1 VEPGRRYRKHDPDDG
16 NDDGCAAT
24 VVRAPIGG
32 TIRRRVARILALPAV
47 VILLLLAVVAAGQV
61 QDYRASRDASRSVV
75 LALAVQDLVHELQNE
90 RGVTA
95 AVLGGNSS
103 FRNEL
108 GPARKLVDDQR
119 ARLSGLVDGDGPYEP
134 EIRSAVQQLD
144 GLPSVR
150 AATDAT
156 TAGRAAAFDYYTGRI
171 AALRRIH
178 AGLDRA
184 DDEPLR
190 RGAAAM
196 QALGDIGEAIAQER
210 AFLNG
215 VYSAGGFAEGEFVQ
229 FAAMRAE
236 KQEAM
241 ARFESFAS
249 PEQLA
254 ARDFVFDTGAA
265 RTTDYFEEVA
275 LGAFDG
281 RHIVVNPQSWWS
293 GLTTVLDDLR
303 QLQDHVGSQIQVRA
317 HEVQTGSGQRIAL
330 LLAVVL
336 VCFAGSVYL
345 VVLASLSITR
355 PLAELAAEADSV
367 AADRLQAAVRQ
378 AQTSDED
385 DPPQPPAR
393 VQVPNRA
400 TEEIRSVAAA
410 LDRMQSVAY
419 SLATEQALQRRRTIE
434 SLTNLGH
441 RNQNLIRRQLGFIT
455 TLEREEIDPSALAN
469 LFELDHLATRM
480 RRNAASLLVL
490 VGASSPRQ
498 WASPVAVAD
507 VIRAAVSEVEEYRRV
522 GLRRVDDALVTGN
535 AVGAVAHLLSE
546 LIENGLTFSPPDSEV
561 EVQGRW
567 VSDGYLIA
575 ITDSGIGMGEEDIE
589 VANARLRGEGDFIA
603 APTRFLGHFVV
614 GQLASETGVRVE
626 LRPSPVTGITA
637 RITLPES
644 LLVRP
649 MVVEAP
655 PSTVLN
661 EITDSASAP
670 GSGAAAIAAS
680 ASGPA
685 SGSPAGLTSG
695 SLAGSAAGSASGS
708 LSAAARRSPGRPPLP
723 QPTGPDTGSWSLPIT
738 AETGGAGASVT
749 ALQSPGPEGGGW
761 GPQPPSG
768 QPQPGDRAS
777 GRSYQDTD
785 FGTGP
790 YGTGPIPVPPVA
802 APVTP
807 GAGVRA
813 SSVGL
818 MADSRGATG
827 TNGSA
832 GAPAANGDSLHTRN
846 GLRKR
851 VRRDERPQGEIETPP
866 RGFARPEPAAPVD
879 DSPDMVRSRLTAFRA
894 GIERGQQGSDSSAGA
909 AGAPR
914 QTGAEHVVEEPE

>member
-1 VEPGRRYRKHDPDDG
+1 
-16 NDDGCAAT
+16 
-24 VVRAPIGG
+24 
-32 TIRRRVARILALPAV
+32 
-47 VILLLLAVVAAGQV
+47 
-61 QDYRASRDASRSVV
+61 
-75 LALAVQDLVHELQNE
+75 
-90 RGVTA
+90 
-95 AVLGGNSS
+95 
-103 FRNEL
+103 
-108 GPARKLVDDQR
+108 
-119 ARLSGLVDGDGPYEP
+119 
-134 EIRSAVQQLD
+134 
-144 GLPSVR
+144 
-150 AATDAT
+150 
-156 TAGRAAAFDYYTGRI
+156 
-171 AALRRIH
+171 
-178 AGLDRA
+178 
-184 DDEPLR
+184 
-190 RGAAAM
+190 M
-196 QALGDIGEAIAQER
+196 
-210 AFLNG
+210 
-215 VYSAGGFAEGEFVQ
+215 
-229 FAAMRAE
+229 
-236 KQEAM
+236 
-241 ARFESFAS
+241 
-249 PEQLA
+249 
-254 ARDFVFDTGAA
+254 
-265 RTTDYFEEVA
+265 
-275 LGAFDG
+275 
-281 RHIVVNPQSWWS
+281 
-293 GLTTVLDDLR
+293 LDDLR

-367 AADRLQAAVRQ
+367 AADRLQAAVRR

-385 DPPQPPAR
+385 DPPQPPRR

-400 TEEIRSVAAA
+400 TEEIRSVASA

-498 WASPVAVAD
+498 WASPVPVAD

-567 VSDGYLIA
+567 VNDGYLIA
-575 ITDSGIGMGEEDIE
+575 ITDSGIGMGDEDIE

-655 PSTVLN
+655 PSDRAQRDHGLGVAGRRLPWPSRRSDRAVERARRSAGSTRRLRPPRRRHAAGRGAAVAGA
-661 EITDSASAP
+661 TDSCRRRR
-670 GSGAAAIAAS
+670 GRT
-680 ASGPA
+680 PA
-685 SGSPAGLTSG
+685 RGRCRSRPTPARRP
-695 SLAGSAAGSASGS
+695 
-708 LSAAARRSPGRPPLP
+708 AAARGPGGRQVVRRHRLRHRALRHRADPGRGARDAGGRRPGLERAGS
-723 QPTGPDTGSWSLPIT
+723 GP
-738 AETGGAGASVT
+738 
-749 ALQSPGPEGGGW
+749 
-761 GPQPPSG
+761 
-768 QPQPGDRAS
+768 
-777 GRSYQDTD
+777 
-785 FGTGP
+785 
-790 YGTGPIPVPPVA
+790 
-802 APVTP
+802 TP
-807 GAGVRA
+807 GA
-813 SSVGL
+813 
-818 MADSRGATG
+818 ATG

-832 GAPAANGDSLHTRN
+832 TAPEPNGGETLHTRN

-851 VRRDERPQGEIETPP
+851 VRRDERPQGEVETPP
-866 RGFARPEPAAPVD
+866 RGFTRPRRRAAPVD
-879 DSPDMVRSRLTAFRA
+879 DSPDQVRSRLTAFRA
-894 GIERGQQGSDSSAGA
+894 GIERGQQGSDTSAGA
-909 AGAPR
+909 TGAPR

>member
-1 VEPGRRYRKHDPDDG
+1 
-16 NDDGCAAT
+16 
-24 VVRAPIGG
+24 VVRAPVGG

-75 LALAVQDLVHELQNE
+75 LALAVQDLVQELQNE

-119 ARLSGLVDGDGPYEP
+119 ARLSELVDGDGPYEP
-134 EIRSAVQQLD
+134 EIRSAAQQLD

-190 RGAAAM
+190 RGAAGM
-196 QALGDIGEAIAQER
+196 QALGDLSEAIAQER

-215 VYSAGGFAEGEFVQ
+215 VFSAGGFTDGEFVQ

-236 KQEAM
+236 KEEAM
-241 ARFESFAS
+241 ARFNSFAS
-249 PEQLA
+249 SDQLA

-265 RTTDYFEEVA
+265 RTTEYFEEVA

-303 QLQDHVGSQIQVRA
+303 QLQDHVGSEIQVRA

-385 DPPQPPAR
+385 DPPQPPGR

-434 SLTNLGH
+434 SLKNLGH

-498 WASPVAVAD
+498 WASPVPVAD

-567 VSDGYLIA
+567 VNDGYLIA
-575 ITDSGIGMGEEDIE
+575 ITDSGIGMGDEDIE
-589 VANARLRGEGDFIA
+589 IANARLRGEGDFIA

-661 EITDSASAP
+661 EITDSATVPAS
-670 GSGAAAIAAS
+670 GSAAIAAS
-680 ASGPA
+680 ASGA
-685 SGSPAGLTSG
+685 L
-695 SLAGSAAGSASGS
+695 AGSASGS
-708 LSAAARRSPGRPPLP
+708 SLGSSGAFAESGAGRSSRPALP
-723 QPTGPDTGSWSLPIT
+723 QPTGPDTGSWSLPLT
-738 AETGGAGASVT
+738 DPAGAGASVT
-749 ALQSPGPEGGGW
+749 ALQT
-761 GPQPPSG
+761 PPAG
-768 QPQPGDRAS
+768 QPKSGDSSSRPF
-777 GRSYQDTD
+777 RDSYSDPD

-790 YGTGPIPVPPVA
+790 YGTGPIPTVPPVA

-818 MADSRGATG
+818 MSDSRGSGG

-832 GAPAANGDSLHTRN
+832 SNGDGLHTRN

-851 VRRDERPQGEIETPP
+851 VRRDERPEGEVETPP
-866 RGFARPEPAAPVD
+866 RGFARPGPAAPVD

-894 GIERGQQGSDSSAGA
+894 GIERGQQASDSSAGA
-909 AGAPR
+909 TGAPR

>member
-1 VEPGRRYRKHDPDDG
+1 
-16 NDDGCAAT
+16 
-24 VVRAPIGG
+24 VVGG

-47 VILLLLAVVAAGQV
+47 VILALLAVVAAGQV
-61 QDYRASRDASRSVV
+61 QDYRSSREASRSVV
-75 LALAVQDLVHELQNE
+75 LALGVQDLGHELQNE

-95 AVLGGNSS
+95 AVLGGNPS

-108 GPARKLVDDQR
+108 GPARTLVDRQR
-119 ARLSGLVDGDGPYEP
+119 ARLAQLVAGDGKYEP
-134 EIRSAVQQLD
+134 DIRSAVQQLD

-150 AATDAT
+150 SATDSTA
-156 TAGRAAAFDYYTGRI
+156 AGRAAAFDYYTGRI
-171 AALRRIH
+171 SALARIH

-196 QALGDIGEAIAQER
+196 QALNDLAEAIAQER

-215 VYSAGGFAEGEFVQ
+215 VFSAGAFAKGEFVQ
-229 FAAMRAE
+229 FADMRAK

-241 ARFESFAS
+241 ARFDAFAS
-249 PEQLA
+249 QEQKD

-265 RTTDYFEEVA
+265 RVTDYFEQVA

-303 QLQDHVGSQIQVRA
+303 QLQQHVGSEIQVRA
-317 HEVQTGSGQRIAL
+317 HDVQTGAGQRIAL
-330 LLAVVL
+330 LLGVVL

-367 AADRLQAAVRQ
+367 AADRLQAAVRR

-385 DPPQPPAR
+385 DPPQPPPR
-393 VQVPNRA
+393 VQLPARA
-400 TEEIRSVAAA
+400 TQEIKSVAAA
-410 LDRMQSVAY
+410 LDRMQTVAY
-419 SLATEQALQRRRTIE
+419 TLATEQALQRRRTIE
-434 SLTNLGH
+434 SLRNLGH

-498 WASPVAVAD
+498 WASPVPVAD

-522 GLRRVDDALVTGN
+522 SLRRVDDALVTGN

-567 VSDGYLIA
+567 VPTGYLVA
-575 ITDSGIGMGEEDIE
+575 ITDSGIGMGDEDIE
-589 VANARLRGEGDFIA
+589 IANARLRGEGDFIA

-614 GQLASETGVRVE
+614 GQLSSETGVRVE

-637 RITLPES
+637 RVTLPES

-655 PSTVLN
+655 PATVVA
-661 EITDSASAP
+661 DSNQSRLP
-670 GSGAAAIAAS
+670 PSR
-680 ASGPA
+680 PA
-685 SGSPAGLTSG
+685 
-695 SLAGSAAGSASGS
+695 
-708 LSAAARRSPGRPPLP
+708 LP
-723 QPTGPDTGSWSLPIT
+723 QPSGPDTGSWSLEPA
-738 AETGGAGASVT
+738 AEPAGPGPALT
-749 ALQSPGPEGGGW
+749 ALQT
-761 GPQPPSG
+761 PPSG
-768 QPQPGDRAS
+768 TPTHGGGAAAGGANGRTGDAAAGVGAGTS
-777 GRSYQDTD
+777 GLGGERPSAAARYDDQL

-790 YGTGPIPVPPVA
+790 YGTGPIPTVPVA

-813 SSVGL
+813 SSIGL
-818 MADSRGATG
+818 MSGYHPASGSTG
-827 TNGSA
+827 PAGTGGSA
-832 GAPAANGDSLHTRN
+832 STAGLGGANGDPDRTRN

-851 VRRDERPQGEIETPP
+851 VRRDARPESEIATPP
-866 RGFARPEPAAPVD
+866 RGFARPAPAAPID
-879 DSPDMVRSRLTAFRA
+879 DSPDMVRNRLTALRA
-894 GIERGQQGSDSSAGA
+894 GMERGQQQGSGSSASA
-909 AGAPR
+909 PGAP
-914 QTGAEHVVEEPE
+914 QSGGVDHVVEEPE